1 MAQQQ
6 QPLMA
11 QQQQQQSLTAQQQ
24 QQQQQQEEQRKEQ
37 NNKEDRALIHIDSR
51 ERDVDQKRTS
61 NPLVIVMESQITCL
75 VSVRDIIIHNIH
87 NDPYLLIQIE
97 ESNRGVFENQLRRE
111 IHFKLVK
118 VETSKDSSYYKN
130 SDSETMIRLRNIS
143 KITFNIIRP
152 NGKLLYS
159 NVSDIFNINVISREN
174 AIQYF
179 EKSNTLTS
187 FENNMIL
194 ITTDNMDLV
203 NVNEGDTV
211 ALFNNRLDKSE
222 EFKIIYINTRDN
234 IILLECSE
242 SKELN
247 PKATELYSKL
257 LINKYQISI
266 TLEII

>member
-1 MAQQQ
+1 
-6 QPLMA
+6 
-11 QQQQQQSLTAQQQ
+11 
-24 QQQQQQEEQRKEQ
+24 
-37 NNKEDRALIHIDSR
+37 
-51 ERDVDQKRTS
+51 
-61 NPLVIVMESQITCL
+61 
-75 VSVRDIIIHNIH
+75 
-87 NDPYLLIQIE
+87 
-97 ESNRGVFENQLRRE
+97 
-111 IHFKLVK
+111 
-118 VETSKDSSYYKN
+118 
-130 SDSETMIRLRNIS
+130 MIRLRNIN

-211 ALFNNRLDKSE
+211 ALFNNRLDKSD